1 MNGKVKWFSES
12 KGYGFIV
19 SDDGT
24 EYYFTVKHIKG
35 AELPKN
41 GDVVSFDAK
50 PGKRGPVAGNVDIL
64 EKAAEKR
71 EAERQA
77 KREENDSRV
86 TCKFCGKKMV
96 PRLITSNGSIFRS
109 VCPYCGNTYQKFNSC
124 FIATAVYGDPY
135 AEEVIAL
142 RRFRDETLLT
152 NIFGK
157 IFVRIY
163 YKVSPPIAEKLK
175 QMPKTSAFI
184 RKILDKLAAYYGG
197 SA

>member
-12 KGYGFIV
+12 KGYGFI
-19 SDDGT
+19 
-24 EYYFTVKHIKG
+24 EYYFTVRHIKG
-35 AELPKN
+35 AELPGN

>member
-1 MNGKVKWFSES
+1 
-12 KGYGFIV
+12 
-19 SDDGT
+19 
-24 EYYFTVKHIKG
+24 
-35 AELPKN
+35 L
-41 GDVVSFDAK
+41 
-50 PGKRGPVAGNVDIL
+50 
-64 EKAAEKR
+64 
-71 EAERQA
+71 
-77 KREENDSRV
+77 
-86 TCKFCGKKMV
+86 
-96 PRLITSNGSIFRS
+96 NGSIFRS

>member
-1 MNGKVKWFSES
+1 MLFPLMPN
-12 KGYGFIV
+12 
-19 SDDGT
+19 
-24 EYYFTVKHIKG
+24 
-35 AELPKN
+35 P
-41 GDVVSFDAK
+41 
-50 PGKRGPVAGNVDIL
+50 

-86 TCKFCGKKMV
+86 TCKFCSKKMV
-96 PRLITSNGSIFRS
+96 PRIITSYGSVTHS
-109 VCPYCGNTYQKFNSC
+109 VCPYCGNLHQKFTSSSC

-184 RKILDKLAAYYGG
+184 RKILDKLAAYYGS